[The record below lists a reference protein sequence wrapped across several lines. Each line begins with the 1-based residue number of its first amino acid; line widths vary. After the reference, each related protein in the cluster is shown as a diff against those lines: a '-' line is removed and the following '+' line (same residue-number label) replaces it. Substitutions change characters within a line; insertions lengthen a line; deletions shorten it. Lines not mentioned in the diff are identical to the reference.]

1 MLETTVLWL
10 TSRFLHEYCSVHE
23 SCLSCGVFTERCT
36 AVKPGTDAPAQPL
49 CAYHIATLPHL
60 QPLCANHIAML
71 PHLQPLCANHIATL
85 PHLQPLCAN
94 HIATLPHL
102 QPLCA
107 NHIATLLHLQPLCA
121 NHIDTLPHLQQNEI
135 NLFRFLHEPTA
146 SEGYV
151 GCALFAKIFRFYRT
165 EEGSWAAEK
174 VIDIPTKKVSRLSF
188 PGR

>member
-1 MLETTVLWL
+1 MSFIVEMSIIDDFHSTPSINIHRNKIFQYFFLTVLETTVLWL

-49 CAYHIATLPHL
+49 CAY
-60 QPLCANHIAML
+60 
-71 PHLQPLCANHIATL
+71 
-85 PHLQPLCAN
+85 